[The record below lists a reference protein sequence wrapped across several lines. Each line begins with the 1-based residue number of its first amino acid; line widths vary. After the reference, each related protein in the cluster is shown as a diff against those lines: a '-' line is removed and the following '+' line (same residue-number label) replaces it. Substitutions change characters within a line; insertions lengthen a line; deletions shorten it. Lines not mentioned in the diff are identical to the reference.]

1 MMRNLNRWLI
11 IAIIVIL
18 VGGMVLT
25 LWTVQREENLL
36 RADLL
41 SKTRLVEGDIST
53 RHLKALTGS
62 EADLVSPDY
71 QAIKEQMIQIQSTD
85 PQIRFIY
92 IFDQRPD
99 GTVIFLVDSEPPES
113 KDYSPPGQVYQE
125 ASAVILNSFISG
137 NETTDGPVTDRWGT
151 WVSGLIPIRDAQTG
165 EVIAVLGTDIDA
177 RDWTIQII
185 NASAPAVIAMLLLLF
200 LLLIFFYVQQ
210 RNDRERQILT
220 ASEAAIK
227 ESERRLTDIINF
239 LPDATLVID
248 KEGKVISW
256 NKAMEDMT
264 SVAAEAML
272 GKGDHEYS
280 IPFYGGRRPILI
292 DLVFEDNE
300 EIRKNYSFIQKEG
313 NKFFSEIYI
322 QRLFGGK
329 GAYLWFI
336 VAPLYDSKGIII
348 GAIETIRDIT
358 NRKLAEDALQKSEV
372 QFRTVF
378 EKGQIGMVMVD
389 ERFRFLKSNPMF
401 CSMLGYSQEE
411 LLTKS
416 LTDITH
422 VDHIS
427 RDISQLHKLSA
438 GEIPEYMTDKRYIKK
453 NGEVFW
459 ASVVASAVRD
469 REGRFLYY
477 IALITDITERKV
489 IELIQEQYNADATR
503 FAEDITRVNDKLN
516 LLNSITRH
524 DILNQL
530 TAILG
535 YLDMMQMKF
544 PDPTLQEY
552 IDKEIHAARNIETQI
567 KFTKEYQD
575 IGVQSPGWF
584 NVRKIILSTAANLPL
599 STVKLVVHFDNLEI
613 FADPLLEKVFYT
625 LIENALRHGKTVTG
639 IEFSYRTQ
647 DEDLVVIYQ
656 DNGEGIPAEY
666 KEAILQR
673 KFFKHTGFG
682 LYLSR
687 TILGITGMTI
697 RENGEPGKGARFAIL
712 VPKGAFRFTRSE

>member
-1 MMRNLNRWLI
+1 MMRNLNKWLI

-18 VGGMVLT
+18 ASGMVLT
-25 LWTVQREENLL
+25 LWAVQREDNLL
-36 RADLL
+36 RADLIT
-41 SKTRLVEGDIST
+41 KTRLMQGGIST
-53 RHLKALTGS
+53 EHVKALTGT

-71 QAIKEQMIQIQSTD
+71 QALKGQMIQVQSAD
-85 PQIRFIY
+85 PLIRFIY
-92 IFDQRPD
+92 ILGQQPD
-99 GTVIFLVDSEPPES
+99 GTVFFLIDAEPPES
-113 KDYSPPGQVYQE
+113 GDYSPPGQVYPE
-125 ASAVILNSFISG
+125 ASAILLNVFTQG
-137 NETTDGPVTDRWGT
+137 NETTEGPLTDRWGT
-151 WVSGLIPIRDAQTG
+151 WVSGLVPIRDSQSG
-165 EVIAVLGTDIDA
+165 KVIAVLGTDIDA
-177 RDWTIQII
+177 QDWTLQII
-185 NASAPAVIAMLLLLF
+185 IASAPAVIAMLLLLL

-248 KEGKVISW
+248 KEGTVISW
-256 NKAMEDMT
+256 NKAIEEMT
-264 SVAAEAML
+264 GVAADAML

-280 IPFYGGRRPILI
+280 IPFYGERRPILI
-292 DLVFEDNE
+292 DLVFEDKE
-300 EIRKNYSFIQKEG
+300 EIKRKYPFIQRNG
-313 NKFFSEIYI
+313 NTLFSESYI

-336 VAPLYDSKGIII
+336 VSPLYDTKGTVI
-348 GAIETIRDIT
+348 GAIETIRDIS
-358 NRKLAEDALQKSEV
+358 NRKQAEYALQKSEE

-389 ERFRFLKSNPMF
+389 DKFRFLKINPMF
-401 CSMLGYSQEE
+401 CSMLGYSPEE
-411 LLTKS
+411 LLTKTF
-416 LTDITH
+416 TDITH
-422 VDHIS
+422 PDHS
-427 RDISQLHKLSA
+427 AEDISQVQQLSA
-438 GEIPEYMTDKRYIKK
+438 GKISEYTTDKRYIKK
-453 NGEVFW
+453 NGDVFW

-477 IALITDITERKV
+477 IALITDISERKE
-489 IELIQEQYNADATR
+489 IELIQDQYNAVATR
-503 FAEDITRVNDKLN
+503 FAEDLKRINDKLN

-535 YLDMMQMKF
+535 YLEMMKMKF
-544 PDPTLQEY
+544 PDPSLQEY
-552 IDKEIHAARNIETQI
+552 VDQEIHAAHNIQTQI
-567 KFTKEYQD
+567 MFTKDYQD
-575 IGVQSPGWF
+575 IGAQTPQWF
-584 NVRKIILSTAANLPL
+584 NVKTVILSNAATLPL
-599 STVKLVVHFDNLEI
+599 SQVTLLVHFDNLEI

-625 LIENALRHGKTVTG
+625 LLENALRHGKTVTS

-697 RENGEPGKGARFAIL
+697 RENGEPGKGARFEIV
-712 VPKGAFRFTRSE
+712 VPKGAFRFT

>member
-11 IAIIVIL
+11 IAILIIL
-18 VGGMVLT
+18 ASGMVLT
-25 LWTVQREENLL
+25 LWTVQQEEKVL

-41 SKTRLVEGDIST
+41 TKTRLVQGSVGT
-53 RHLKALTGS
+53 GHMKALTGT
-62 EADLVSPDY
+62 EADLVSADY
-71 QAIKEQMIQIQSTD
+71 QSLKEHLMQVKSTD
-85 PQIRFIY
+85 PLIRFVY
-92 IFDQRPD
+92 VLGQQPD
-99 GTVIFLVDSEPPES
+99 GTVIFFIDSEPQGSE
-113 KDYSPPGQVYQE
+113 DYSPPGQVYPE
-125 ASAVILNSFISG
+125 ASAILLNVFTSG
-137 NETTDGPVTDRWGT
+137 NETTEGPVTDRWGT
-151 WVSGLIPIRDAQTG
+151 WVSGLVPIRDSQTG
-165 EVIAVLGTDIDA
+165 KVIAVLGTDIDA
-177 RDWTIQII
+177 RDWTVEII
-185 NASAPAVIAMLLLLF
+185 IASAPAVIAMLLLLL
-200 LLLIFFYVQQ
+200 LLLIFYYVLQ
-210 RNDRERQILT
+210 RNERERQILT
-220 ASEAAIK
+220 ASETAVK

-248 KEGKVISW
+248 SEGKVISW
-256 NKAMEDMT
+256 NKAIEEMT
-264 SVAAEAML
+264 GVAAEVML

-280 IPFYGGRRPILI
+280 IPFYGERRPILI
-292 DLVFEDNE
+292 DLVFEDDE
-300 EIRKNYSFIQKEG
+300 KIKKNYSFIQRDG
-313 NKFFSEIYI
+313 NKFFSEIFI
-322 QRLFGGK
+322 QRLFGGR

-336 VAPLYDSKGIII
+336 VSPLYDTKGSVI

-358 NRKLAEDALQKSEV
+358 NRKQAEDALQKSEE

-378 EKGQIGMVMVD
+378 EKGQLGMVMVD
-389 ERFRFLKSNPMF
+389 EKFRFLKINPMF
-401 CSMLGYSQEE
+401 CRMLGYTPEE

-416 LTDITH
+416 FTDITH
-422 VDHIS
+422 PDHVS
-427 RDISQLHKLSA
+427 TDISQLHKLSA

-453 NGEVFW
+453 NGDVFW

-477 IALITDITERKV
+477 IALITDITERKE
-489 IELIQEQYNADATR
+489 IDFIYEQSNAAATR

-535 YLDMMQMKF
+535 YLEMMQMKF
-544 PDPTLQEY
+544 PDPSLQEY
-552 IDKEIHAARNIETQI
+552 IDKEIHAAHNIETQI
-567 KFTKEYQD
+567 MFTKDYQD

-584 NVRKIILSTAANLPL
+584 NVRKIILSNAANLPL

-625 LIENALRHGKTVTG
+625 LLENALRHGITVTG
-639 IEFSYRTQ
+639 IEFSYRRKE
-647 DEDLVVIYQ
+647 EDLVVVYQ

-666 KEAILQR
+666 KEAIFQR

-682 LYLSR
+682 LYLSQ

-697 RENGEPGKGARFAIL
+697 RENGEPGKGARFEIL
-712 VPKGAFRFTRSE
+712 VPKGAFRFTQAE